1 MQINV
6 GKAFNPA
13 ADDPEGGRKAG
24 TFIAISVV
32 CSLAIFLILP
42 GLFLWIYLPG
52 YTLAIMRSV
61 ATGDDGKLPEPSKM
75 DCLWHGFI
83 SLLVSIVYS
92 LPLAGIS
99 LLALGGA
106 VAALGGAAKSSAI
119 MSLGGLASLGVM
131 GIAALAVVFLI
142 CCFVPMIM
150 LQYCKRNQF
159 GDCFNF
165 PAIFSGI
172 MRSPLDYAIVVLL
185 PIGFNFALAMIPI
198 AGALLA
204 PPLGALLMGNLA
216 GQYGNKFLDMHT
228 GPSRVQEDAV
238 GFNRFE

>member
-13 ADDPEGGRKAG
+13 ADDPEGGKKAG
-24 TFIAISVV
+24 IFIAISVV
-32 CSLAIFLILP
+32 CTLATILILP
-42 GLFLWIYLPG
+42 GLFLMLYLPG
-52 YTLAIMRSV
+52 YTLAYMRSV
-61 ATGDDGKLPEPSKM
+61 ATGDDGKLPEPSRM
-75 DCLWHGFI
+75 DCLWHGFM

-106 VAALGGAAKSSAI
+106 VAALGGAAKSSAV

-131 GIAALAVVFLI
+131 GVAALAVMFLI
-142 CCFVPMIM
+142 CCFIPMIM
-150 LQYCKRNQF
+150 LQYCKRHQF
-159 GDCFNF
+159 GDCFNV
-165 PAIFSGI
+165 AEIFSGI
-172 MRSPLDYAIVVLL
+172 MRSPIDYAVVVLL
-185 PIGFNFALAMIPI
+185 PIGFNFALAMIPV

-204 PPLGALLMGNLA
+204 PPLGAILMGSLA
-216 GQYGNKFLDMHT
+216 GQYGAKFLDMHAA
-228 GPSRVQEDAV
+228 PVREDAV